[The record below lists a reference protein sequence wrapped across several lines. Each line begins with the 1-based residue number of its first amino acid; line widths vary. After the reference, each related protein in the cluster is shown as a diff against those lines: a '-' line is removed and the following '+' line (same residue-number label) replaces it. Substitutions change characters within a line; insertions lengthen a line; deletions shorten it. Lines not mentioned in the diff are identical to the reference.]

1 MTPISDPKNFITQN
15 TRPAGTPLLG
25 DKIEL
30 YLACQDLPLWQLGE
44 EELDNLQLPTPF
56 WAFAW
61 AGGQALA
68 QYILDNPDIVRGK
81 RVLDFACGCG
91 IEAIAAKMS
100 GAKNV
105 LAADIDPFAIAATEL
120 NAELNKITLATTT
133 ENLVGKDNLGWDVI
147 LAGDV
152 CYEGP
157 MAKEITSWLW
167 QLSTASTNV
176 LMGDPGRTYLPKS
189 GLKKL
194 IAYGVQTSSALE
206 DTDVRNACV
215 WEFHQNKQAS

>member
-1 MTPISDPKNFITQN
+1 MTQISDPKNFIVRN
-15 TRPAGTPLLG
+15 TRPTATPLLG

-44 EELDNLQLPTPF
+44 EELDRLKLPTPF

-61 AGGQALA
+61 AGGQALS
-68 QYILDNPDIVRGK
+68 QYILDNPSIVRGK

-91 IEAIAAKMS
+91 IQAIAAKMS
-100 GAKNV
+100 GAKTV
-105 LAADIDPFAIAATEL
+105 LAADIDSFAIAATQL
-120 NAELNKITLATTT
+120 NAKQNKVSLATTS
-133 ENLVGKDNLGWDVI
+133 ENLVGKDNQGWDVI

-152 CYEGP
+152 CYDEP

-167 QLSTASTNV
+167 QLYKTGVIV

-194 IAYGVQTSSALE
+194 IAYGVQTSSSLE

-215 WEFHQNKQAS
+215 WEFYKNEKSS

>member
-1 MTPISDPKNFITQN
+1 MTPISNPKNFITQN
-15 TRPAGTPLLG
+15 TRSTGTPLLG
-25 DKIEL
+25 DEIEL

-44 EELDNLQLPTPF
+44 EELDKLQLPTPF

-61 AGGQALA
+61 AGGQALS
-68 QYILDNPDIVRGK
+68 QYIRDNPDIVRGK

-91 IEAIAAKMS
+91 IQAIAAKMS
-100 GAKNV
+100 GAKTV
-105 LAADIDPFAIAATEL
+105 LATDIDPFAIAATEL
-120 NAELNKITLATTT
+120 NAENNKVSLATTT
-133 ENLVGKDNLGWDVI
+133 ENLVGKDNQGWDVI

-167 QLSTASTNV
+167 QLSKTGVIV

-194 IAYGVQTSSALE
+194 ISYGVQTSSALE

-215 WEFHQNKQAS
+215 WEFPRDEQPS

>member
-1 MTPISDPKNFITQN
+1 MTPISNPKSFIVEN

-30 YLACQDLPLWQLGE
+30 YLANEDLPLWQLGE
-44 EELDNLQLPTPF
+44 KELDNLQLPTPY

-81 RVLDFACGCG
+81 NVLDFACGCG

-100 GAKNV
+100 EAKTV
-105 LAADIDPFAIAATEL
+105 LAADIDSFAIAATEL
-120 NAELNKITLATTT
+120 NADLNQVTLTTTT
-133 ENLVGKDNLGWDVI
+133 ENLVGKDNQGWDII
-147 LAGDV
+147 LAGDI

-157 MAKEITSWLW
+157 MANEITSWLW
-167 QLSTASTNV
+167 QLSATGVLV

-194 IAYGVQTSSALE
+194 IAYGVQTSSSLE

-215 WEFHQNKQAS
+215 WEFHQDRASS

>member
-1 MTPISDPKNFITQN
+1 MTPISDPKNFIVQN

-25 DKIEL
+25 NKIEL
-30 YLACQDLPLWQLGE
+30 YLASKDLPLWQLGE

-68 QYILDNPDIVRGK
+68 QYILDNPNIVHGK
-81 RVLDFACGCG
+81 NVLDFACGCG
-91 IEAIAAKMS
+91 IEAIAAKMA
-100 GAKNV
+100 GAKTV

-133 ENLVGKDNLGWDVI
+133 ENLVGKDNQGWDVI

-167 QLSTASTNV
+167 QLSTVGTIV

-189 GLKKL
+189 GLRKL
-194 IAYGVQTSSALE
+194 IAYSVQTSSALE

-215 WEFHQNKQAS
+215 WKFTEN